1 MKKPELFFTRVRCN
15 HRSKPGARACD
26 ARRTLSMP
34 LGHYYRLP
42 ACRVCG
48 ARKYRED
55 RWRTL
60 NEVGLAAPKPCNC
73 GLFYS
78 FPHHKGRGM
87 CEHNKAITEKD
98 FEDAVAQARS
108 RKNR

>member
-1 MKKPELFFTRVRCN
+1 MKKPVVFHTRVRCN
-15 HRSKPGARACD
+15 HRSAKGKRACD

-34 LGHYYRLP
+34 IEHYYRLP

-48 ARKYRED
+48 KRSYRPD
-55 RWRTL
+55 KWRTL
-60 NEVGLAAPKPCNC
+60 NEIGAAAPKPCNC
-73 GLFYS
+73 GLFYG

-87 CEHNKAITEKD
+87 CEHNPKLTEAD
-98 FEDAVAQARS
+98 FEDAVLAARS